1 LFHFIPQRISAA
13 IPQARNDKQQNSQ
26 QTKELNP
33 SFSTFFTLK
42 FCISVLL
49 IFSQLIFCCWTST
62 HFIKLKNDIKF
73 YKLNLGNLSK
83 DEMSFSVAFDG
94 NYTDYMSGEKVSFSK
109 NQKLTF
115 KPWEYKI
122 LIAE

>member
-1 LFHFIPQRISAA
+1 
-13 IPQARNDKQQNSQ
+13 
-26 QTKELNP
+26 
-33 SFSTFFTLK
+33 
-42 FCISVLL
+42 
-49 IFSQLIFCCWTST
+49 
-62 HFIKLKNDIKF
+62 
-73 YKLNLGNLSK
+73 
-83 DEMSFSVAFDG
+83 MSFSVAFDG